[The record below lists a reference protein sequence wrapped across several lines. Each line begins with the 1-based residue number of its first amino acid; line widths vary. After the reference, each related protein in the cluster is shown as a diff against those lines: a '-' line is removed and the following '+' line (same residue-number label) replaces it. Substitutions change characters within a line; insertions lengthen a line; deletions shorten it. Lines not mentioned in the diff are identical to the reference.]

1 MSAIITSIHNC
12 PVKSIS
18 FQNIKKCKI
27 NKNVGIEGDRVFAF
41 SQNLDLDQST
51 EFEKNPETRKGKW
64 NKIVTLKNTP
74 VFNKYNFLHE
84 DNKLTLTLNNKEI
97 ITVNVNESDERD
109 NLVKKLIELEGSLK
123 NDVRL
128 MRNDEY
134 PFYDTSISNKS
145 MFRNSISLL
154 NINSIKDFENKIDK
168 KIEKSIF
175 RGNLYFDGVEAWEE
189 RNWIGKT
196 IKINNVLF
204 KVEKNIP
211 RCVAINLKPETDD
224 NSFNLLKTL
233 KQTYDHY
240 DMGVYLTPEND
251 GEINLS
257 EKILIK

>member
-18 FQNIKKCKI
+18 FQNIEKCKI
-27 NKNVGIEGDRVFAF
+27 NKNVGIEGDRVYAF
-41 SQNLDLDQST
+41 SQNLDLDQSK
-51 EFEKNPETRKGKW
+51 EFEKNPDTRKGKW

-97 ITVNVNESDERD
+97 ITVNVNDSNERN
-109 NLVKKLIELEGSLK
+109 NLVKKLIELEDSLK
-123 NDVRL
+123 NDIRL

-145 MFRNSISLL
+145 MFRNSISFL
-154 NINSIKDFENKIDK
+154 NINSIKDFENKIGQ

-175 RGNLYFDGVEAWEE
+175 RGNLYFDGIEAWEE
-189 RNWIGKT
+189 RKWIGKT
-196 IKINNVLF
+196 IKINDVLF

-211 RCVAINLKPETDD
+211 RCVAINLKPKTDD

-233 KQTYDHY
+233 KETYDHY

>member
-18 FQNIKKCKI
+18 FQNIERCTI

-51 EFEKNPETRKGKW
+51 AFEKNPETRKGKW

-84 DNKLTLTLNNKEI
+84 GNKLTLTLNNKEI
-97 ITVNVNESDERD
+97 ITVNVNETYEKDD
-109 NLVKKLIELEGSLK
+109 LVRKLIELEGSLK
-123 NDVRL
+123 NDIRL
-128 MRNDEY
+128 MRNDEH

-154 NINSIKDFENKIDK
+154 NINSIKDFENKIDQ

-175 RGNLYFDGVEAWEE
+175 RGNLYFDGAEAWEE

-196 IKINNVLF
+196 LKINDVLF

-211 RCVAINLKPETDD
+211 RCVAINLKPKTDD

-251 GEINLS
+251 GEIKLS
-257 EKILIK
+257 DKILVK

>member
-18 FQNIKKCKI
+18 FQNVEKCKI

-97 ITVNVNESDERD
+97 ITVNVNETNERD
-109 NLVKKLIELEGSLK
+109 DLVRKLIELEGSLK
-123 NDVRL
+123 NDIRL

-175 RGNLYFDGVEAWEE
+175 RGNLYFEGVEAWEE

-196 IKINNVLF
+196 IKINDVLF

-257 EKILIK
+257 EKIHIK

>member
-18 FQNIKKCKI
+18 FQNIEKCKI
-27 NKNVGIEGDRVFAF
+27 NKNIGIEGDRIFAF
-41 SQNLDLDQST
+41 SQNLDLVQSK
-51 EFEKNPETRKGKW
+51 EFEQNPESRKGKW

-84 DNKLTLTLNNKEI
+84 DNELTLTLNNKEI
-97 ITVNVNESDERD
+97 MTVNINESNERD
-109 NLVKKLIELEGSLK
+109 NIVKKLIELEGSLK
-123 NDVRL
+123 KDIRL
-128 MRNDEY
+128 MRNDEH

-154 NINSIKDFENKIDK
+154 NINSIKDFENKIDQ
-168 KIEKSIF
+168 KIEKSVF
-175 RGNLYFDGVEAWEE
+175 RGNIYFDGIEAWEE

-224 NSFNLLKTL
+224 NSFNLLKAL
-233 KQTYDHY
+233 KQTYEHY
-240 DMGVYLTPEND
+240 DLGVYLTPENY

-257 EKILIK
+257 EKIVIK

>member
-18 FQNIKKCKI
+18 FQNIDKCKI
-27 NKNVGIEGDRVFAF
+27 NKNIGIEGDRVFAF
-41 SQNLDLDQST
+41 SQNLDLDQSKQ
-51 EFEKNPETRKGKW
+51 FENNPVARKGKW
-64 NKIVTLKNTP
+64 NKVVTLKNTP
-74 VFNKYNFLHE
+74 VFNKYNFLYK
-84 DNKLTLTLNNKEI
+84 DNKLTLTLKHKKI
-97 ITVNVNESDERD
+97 ITIDVNNSNERD
-109 NLVKKLIELEGSLK
+109 ILVKNLIELESSLK
-123 NDVRL
+123 NDIRL
-128 MRNDEY
+128 MRNYEQ
-134 PFYDTSISNKS
+134 PFYDTSISTKS

-154 NINSIKDFENKIDK
+154 NINSIKDFENKVGQ
-168 KIEKSIF
+168 KIEKSVF
-175 RGNLYFDGVEAWEE
+175 RGNLYFDGIEAWEE

-196 IKINNVLF
+196 IKINDVLF

>member
-18 FQNIKKCKI
+18 FQNIERCTI

-41 SQNLDLDQST
+41 SQNLNLDQSVD
-51 EFEKNPETRKGKW
+51 FEKNPETRKGKW

-74 VFNKYNFLHE
+74 VFNKYNFLHQ
-84 DNKLTLTLNNKEI
+84 DNKLTLTLNNKKI
-97 ITVNVNESDERD
+97 ITVNINETNERD
-109 NLVKKLIELEGSLK
+109 YLVRKLIELEGSLK
-123 NDVRL
+123 YDIRL

-154 NINSIKDFENKIDK
+154 NINSIKDFENKIDQ

-196 IKINNVLF
+196 IKINDVLF

-251 GEINLS
+251 GEINIGV
-257 EKILIK
+257 KIIL

>member
-1 MSAIITSIHNC
+1 MSITISSIHYC

-51 EFEKNPETRKGKW
+51 EFEKNPETRKAKW

-97 ITVNVNESDERD
+97 ITVNVNESNERD
-109 NLVKKLIELEGSLK
+109 NLVKKLIELESSLK
-123 NDVRL
+123 NDIRL

-145 MFRNSISLL
+145 TFRNSISLL
-154 NINSIKDFENKIDK
+154 NINSIKDFENKINQ

-196 IKINNVLF
+196 IKINDVLF

-251 GEINLS
+251 GEINIGV
-257 EKILIK
+257 KIIL

>member
-1 MSAIITSIHNC
+1 MSAIITSINNC

-18 FQNIKKCKI
+18 FQNIEKCKI
-27 NKNVGIEGDRVFAF
+27 DKNVGIEGDRVFAF
-41 SQNLDLDQST
+41 SQNLDLDQSK
-51 EFEKNPETRKGKW
+51 EIEKNPEARKGKW

-74 VFNKYNFLHE
+74 VFNKYNFLYKN
-84 DNKLTLTLNNKEI
+84 NKLTLTIKDKEI
-97 ITVNVNESDERD
+97 ITINVNDSNERD

-123 NDVRL
+123 NDIRL
-128 MRNDEY
+128 MKNDEH

-154 NINSIKDFENKIDK
+154 NINSIKDFENKIDQ

-175 RGNLYFDGVEAWEE
+175 RGNLYFDGIEAWEE

-211 RCVAINLKPETDD
+211 RCVAINLKPKTDD

-233 KQTYDHY
+233 KETYDHY

>member
-18 FQNIKKCKI
+18 FQYVEKCKI
-27 NKNVGIEGDRVFAF
+27 NKNIGIEGDRVFAF

-51 EFEKNPETRKGKW
+51 EFEKNPEARKGKW

-74 VFNKYNFLHE
+74 VFNKYNFIHE

-97 ITVNVNESDERD
+97 ITVNVNETHEKDD
-109 NLVKKLIELEGSLK
+109 LVKKLIELEGSLK
-123 NDVRL
+123 NDIRL
-128 MRNDEY
+128 MRNYEH

-154 NINSIKDFENKIDK
+154 NINSIKDFENKIDQ

-175 RGNLYFDGVEAWEE
+175 RGNLYFDGMEAWEE

-196 IKINNVLF
+196 IKINDVLF

-211 RCVAINLKPETDD
+211 RCVAINLKPKTDD

-233 KQTYDHY
+233 KETYDHY
-240 DMGVYLTPEND
+240 DMGIYLTPEND

>member
-1 MSAIITSIHNC
+1 MSAIITSIYNC

-18 FQNIKKCKI
+18 FQNIDKCKI
-27 NKNVGIEGDRVFAF
+27 NKNIGIEGDRVFAF
-41 SQNLDLDQST
+41 SQNLDLDQSK
-51 EFEKNPETRKGKW
+51 EFEKNPESRKGKW

-74 VFNKYNFLHE
+74 VFNKYNFLYE
-84 DNKLTLTLNNKEI
+84 NGQLTLTIKDKEI
-97 ITVNVNESDERD
+97 ITININDSNERD
-109 NLVKKLIELEGSLK
+109 NLIKKLIELEGSLK
-123 NDVRL
+123 NDIRL
-128 MRNDEY
+128 MRNDEH

-154 NINSIKDFENKIDK
+154 NINSIIDFENKINQ

-175 RGNLYFDGVEAWEE
+175 RGNLYFDEIEAWEE

-196 IKINNVLF
+196 IKINEVLF

-211 RCVAINLKPETDD
+211 RCVAINLKPKTDD

-233 KQTYDHY
+233 KETYDHY

>member
-1 MSAIITSIHNC
+1 
-12 PVKSIS
+12 
-18 FQNIKKCKI
+18 
-27 NKNVGIEGDRVFAF
+27 
-41 SQNLDLDQST
+41 
-51 EFEKNPETRKGKW
+51 
-64 NKIVTLKNTP
+64 
-74 VFNKYNFLHE
+74 
-84 DNKLTLTLNNKEI
+84 
-97 ITVNVNESDERD
+97 
-109 NLVKKLIELEGSLK
+109 
-123 NDVRL
+123 

-175 RGNLYFDGVEAWEE
+175 RGNLYFDGAEAWEE

-196 IKINNVLF
+196 LKINDVLF

-251 GEINLS
+251 GEINIGV
-257 EKILIK
+257 KIIL

>member
-18 FQNIKKCKI
+18 FQNINKCKI

-41 SQNLDLDQST
+41 SQNLDLDQSI

-74 VFNKYNFLHE
+74 VFNKYNFLHG
-84 DNKLTLTLNNKEI
+84 DNKLTLTLDNKEI
-97 ITVNVNESDERD
+97 VSVNVNETNERD
-109 NLVKKLIELEGSLK
+109 DLVKKLIELESSLK
-123 NDVRL
+123 NDIRL

-154 NINSIKDFENKIDK
+154 NINSIKDFENKIDQ

-175 RGNLYFDGVEAWEE
+175 RGNLYFDGIDAWEE

-196 IKINNVLF
+196 LKINDVLF

-211 RCVAINLKPETDD
+211 RCVAINLKPKTDD

-233 KQTYDHY
+233 KETYDHY

>member
-1 MSAIITSIHNC
+1 MRANIISIHHC

-51 EFEKNPETRKGKW
+51 EFEKNPETRKAKW

-97 ITVNVNESDERD
+97 ITVNVNESNERD
-109 NLVKKLIELEGSLK
+109 NLVKKLIELESSLK
-123 NDVRL
+123 NDIRL

-145 MFRNSISLL
+145 TFRNSISLL
-154 NINSIKDFENKIDK
+154 NINSIKDFENKIDQ

-175 RGNLYFDGVEAWEE
+175 RGNLYFDGIEAWEE

-196 IKINNVLF
+196 IKINDVLF

-240 DMGVYLTPEND
+240 DMGVYLTPKND
-251 GEINLS
+251 GEINIGV
-257 EKILIK
+257 EIIV

>member
-1 MSAIITSIHNC
+1 MSAIITSIYNC

-18 FQNIKKCKI
+18 FQNIDKCKI
-27 NKNVGIEGDRVFAF
+27 NKNIGIEGDRVFAF
-41 SQNLDLDQST
+41 SQNLDLDQSK
-51 EFEKNPETRKGKW
+51 EFEKNPEARKGKW

-74 VFNKYNFLHE
+74 VFNKYNFLYE
-84 DNKLTLTLNNKEI
+84 NNKLTLTIKDKEI
-97 ITVNVNESDERD
+97 ITINVNDSNERN

-123 NDVRL
+123 NDIRL
-128 MRNDEY
+128 MRNDEH

-154 NINSIKDFENKIDK
+154 NINSIKDFENKIDRRV
-168 KIEKSIF
+168 EKSIF
-175 RGNLYFDGVEAWEE
+175 RGNLYFDGIEAWEE

-196 IKINNVLF
+196 IKINDVLF

-233 KQTYDHY
+233 KETYDHY

>member
-97 ITVNVNESDERD
+97 ITVNVNESNERD

-196 IKINNVLF
+196 IIINDVLF

>member
-1 MSAIITSIHNC
+1 MSAIITSIYNC

-18 FQNIKKCKI
+18 FQNIEKCKI
-27 NKNVGIEGDRVFAF
+27 NKSIGIEGDRVFAF
-41 SQNLDLDQST
+41 SQNLDLDQSK
-51 EFEKNPETRKGKW
+51 EFEKNPEARKGKW

-74 VFNKYNFLHE
+74 VFNKYNFFHD

-97 ITVNVNESDERD
+97 ISVNVNETNERD
-109 NLVKKLIELEGSLK
+109 DLVKKLIELENSLK
-123 NDVRL
+123 NDIRL
-128 MRNDEY
+128 MKNDEY

-154 NINSIKDFENKIDK
+154 NINSIKDFENKIDQ

-175 RGNLYFDGVEAWEE
+175 RGNLYFEGVEAWEE

-196 IKINNVLF
+196 LKINDVLF

-211 RCVAINLKPETDD
+211 RCVAINLKPNSDD

>member
-18 FQNIKKCKI
+18 FQNIDKCKI
-27 NKNVGIEGDRVFAF
+27 NKNIGIEGDRVFAF
-41 SQNLDLDQST
+41 SQNLDLDQSK
-51 EFEKNPETRKGKW
+51 EFEKNPEARKGKW

-74 VFNKYNFLHE
+74 VFNKYNFSYE
-84 DNKLTLTLNNKEI
+84 TNKLTLTIKDKEI
-97 ITVNVNESDERD
+97 ININVNDSNERN

-123 NDVRL
+123 NDIRL
-128 MRNDEY
+128 MRNDEH

-154 NINSIKDFENKIDK
+154 NINSIKDFENKIDQ

-175 RGNLYFDGVEAWEE
+175 RGNLYFDGIEAWEE

-196 IKINNVLF
+196 IKINDVLF

-211 RCVAINLKPETDD
+211 RCVAINLKPKTDD

-233 KQTYDHY
+233 KETYDHY
-240 DMGVYLTPEND
+240 DMGVYLTPENN